1 MLYNLNKLIENPEK
15 ILENPQGIFKEM
27 ATCSQNNPH
36 HYGHVLRHT
45 IDAIQ
50 FIKSAEPGNFELII
64 AALLHDCGKPS
75 VKAVNPKTGFD
86 CFYNH
91 ETKSAELAKSILEK
105 EGYHRHI
112 IRHICNVVKH
122 HDLSMHMTT
131 NPASANKYCLLVTPE
146 NIQKRIDDWQI
157 SYEEFQDI
165 LKLCT
170 ADVMAQSEIADMGF
184 CKTTRQEKLEVISAI
199 IKNSKN
205 LKFY

>member
-1 MLYNLNKLIENPEK
+1 MLYNLDNLIENPEI
-15 ILENPQGIFKEM
+15 ILENAQGIFKEM
-27 ATCSQNNPH
+27 AACSQNNPH
-36 HYGHVLRHT
+36 HYATVLIHT
-45 IDAIQ
+45 IDAVKY
-50 FIKSAEPGNFELII
+50 IKSTEPDNFTLLI

-75 VKAVNPKTGFD
+75 VKAINPKTGFD

-91 ETKSAELAKSILEK
+91 EKKSAEIAKEILEK
-105 EGYHRHI
+105 ERYHRHI
-112 IRHICNVVKH
+112 ISHICKVIEH

-131 NPASANKYCLLVTPE
+131 NPASANKYCLLVTQA

-157 SYEEFQDI
+157 SYKEYQDI
-165 LKLCT
+165 IKLCT